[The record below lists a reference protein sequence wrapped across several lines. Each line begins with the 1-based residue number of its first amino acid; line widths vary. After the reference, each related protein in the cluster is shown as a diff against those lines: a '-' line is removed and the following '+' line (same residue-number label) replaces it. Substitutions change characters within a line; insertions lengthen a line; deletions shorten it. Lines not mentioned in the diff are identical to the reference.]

1 MSPDQDEGTP
11 GARFGKYRIVGVLG
25 EGSFGT
31 VFEAVLPGPMGFSR
45 SVAIKRLNAELV
57 RDDPTAIRSMVN
69 EACIGGL
76 LHHNNIVDTLELG
89 QVGDTYFLAMEYVD
103 GLNLA
108 EIIDLCKSRE
118 VLLPRFVILGLAIQV
133 CRGLH
138 YAHCLQGPDGR
149 ALRLLHRD
157 LKPSNIIVD
166 RGGTARILDFGIART
181 ASSRFQTTEASVV
194 KGTPRYMSPEQI
206 TAKSR
211 LTARSDIFSLGA
223 VLYELITHKPLFPA
237 LKVTELIDQIVFQ
250 DVAAQIGEAEMLFPG
265 VGPVLTGCLAKDP
278 KERFRDA
285 RALSD
290 ELRALARDY
299 PAETDIADIINT
311 LLPHLE
317 RPAARRIDNTE
328 ELDLPPDEPRPLSYD
343 PDENTLPFGAAPM
356 LEDLD
361 ERRWVTFSQAF
372 EGITPRR
379 APDDET
385 SVEIQDPWR
394 DDPTDEGDGD
404 IVWTT
409 QSDLAAPGKGGRRA
423 VYLSVAAA
431 ILAILLALSSLP
443 WIRGCGGG

>member
-1 MSPDQDEGTP
+1 MTQEQDEADR

-45 SVAIKRLNAELV
+45 RVAIKRLNAELV

-108 EIIDLCKSRE
+108 EIIDLCEERH

-138 YAHCLQGPDGR
+138 YAHCLQGPDNR
-149 ALRLLHRD
+149 PLRLIHRD

-166 RGGTARILDFGIART
+166 RAGTARILDFGIART

-206 TAKSR
+206 TAKAR
-211 LTARSDIFSLGA
+211 LTARSDLFSLGA

-237 LKVTELIDQIVFQ
+237 HKVTQLIDQIVFQ
-250 DVAAQIGEAEMLFPG
+250 NVDPQIGEAEMLFPG
-265 VGPVLTGCLAKDP
+265 VGPILTGCLAKEP
-278 KERFRDA
+278 KERYRDA

-290 ELRALARDY
+290 DLRALARDY
-299 PAETDIADIINT
+299 PPETDIADIINT
-311 LLPHLE
+311 LLPHLK
-317 RPAARRIDNTE
+317 RPAARVIQDTTE
-328 ELDLPPDEPRPLSYD
+328 LELPDDEPRPLSYD
-343 PDENTLPFGAAPM
+343 PDNDTLPFGAAPL

-361 ERRWVTFSQAF
+361 ERRWTSFSQAF
-372 EGITPRR
+372 EGFSPLR
-379 APDDET
+379 APEETDET
-385 SVEIQDPWR
+385 TADLVWD
-394 DDPTDEGDGD
+394 DDPIEPEEPMYPVTSVGKR
-404 IVWTT
+404 TMY
-409 QSDLAAPGKGGRRA
+409 LAG
-423 VYLSVAAA
+423 AAA
-431 ILAILLALSSLP
+431 LLAVLLALSTLP
-443 WIRGCGGG
+443 WIRGCGE

>member
-1 MSPDQDEGTP
+1 MTPDQGEDSR

-45 SVAIKRLNAELV
+45 RVAIKRLNAELV
-57 RDDPTAIRSMVN
+57 RDDPSAIRSMVN

-108 EIIDLCKSRE
+108 EIIDLCEERH

-138 YAHCLQGPDGR
+138 YAHCLQGPDNR
-149 ALRLLHRD
+149 PLRLIHRD

-206 TAKSR
+206 TAKAR
-211 LTARSDIFSLGA
+211 LTARSDLFSLGA

-237 LKVTELIDQIVFQ
+237 HKVTQLIDQIVFQ
-250 DVAAQIGEAEMLFPG
+250 NVEPQIGEAEMLFPG
-265 VGPVLTGCLAKDP
+265 VGPILTGCLAKEP
-278 KERFRDA
+278 KERYRDA

-290 ELRALARDY
+290 DLRVLARDY
-299 PAETDIADIINT
+299 PPETDIADIINT
-311 LLPHLE
+311 LLPHLK
-317 RPAARRIDNTE
+317 RPAARVIQDTS
-328 ELDLPPDEPRPLSYD
+328 ELELPDDEPRPLSYD
-343 PDENTLPFGAAPM
+343 PDDDTLPFGAAPL

-361 ERRWVTFSQAF
+361 ERRWTSFSQAF
-372 EGITPRR
+372 EGFSPLR
-379 APDDET
+379 APEETDET
-385 SVEIQDPWR
+385 PADLVWD
-394 DDPTDEGDGD
+394 DDPIEPEEPIYPVTSVGKRTM
-404 IVWTT
+404 V
-409 QSDLAAPGKGGRRA
+409 LAG
-423 VYLSVAAA
+423 AAA
-431 ILAILLALSSLP
+431 LLAVLLALSTLP
-443 WIRGCGGG
+443 WIRGCGE